1 MWTSHKELSTPV
13 ECPVG
18 CPLLSGG
25 SPDNRSRVVHMA
37 DLHSIAHELYG
48 LPLAEFIQTRDAWAA
63 TERDGGDAQLAKDV
77 RALRK
82 PSATAWAVNMLA
94 RSQPELLEEL
104 VELGIQLRRA
114 QAASD
119 GAHMRS
125 LDQDRRRLMARVAAE
140 AVALAEQHDQPLG
153 PAAVAAL
160 DETMKAAL
168 ADRDAGRAVLDGM
181 LVAGLSAP
189 GLGAVDLSDTVAIE
203 PAPSQGHPSPERGQ
217 GAEIVA
223 ARKAVTAAS
232 REATAAGK
240 TSVTARAKLD
250 AAVQQQT
257 DLERQRADLTAQLE
271 KLDDH
276 LARVTN
282 TVKAGE
288 RDVDATNTAEAAA
301 LQALD
306 EAEALVADLEG

>member
-1 MWTSHKELSTPV
+1 
-13 ECPVG
+13 
-18 CPLLSGG
+18 
-25 SPDNRSRVVHMA
+25 MA